1 MFTYRVTPV
10 FMDDKGTLSYGDFQ
24 EAEIQLEAETYPGEL
39 NICFTRGFISSQAFV
54 DKFGTNGGV
63 GTILP
68 TSANAGLTFKS
79 TDPQEETALA
89 WMGFEARSALLNTLD
104 AAIADTTAQVRVAA
118 YDFNDPEIVDRLE
131 QLGGRLKI
139 IIDDSGSHKPAT
151 AAETKAAAMLVNSAG
166 ADNVQRQHMGDLQ
179 HNKSIVVDGDKT
191 KIAIGGS
198 TNFSWRGLYVQNNNS
213 VVLQGA
219 TAVQVF
225 SDAFDRLWASPDK
238 PAGFDN
244 TASADWNDLGSV
256 NFPFCISPNA
266 IADPFHN
273 YQGV

>member
-1 MFTYRVTPV
+1 
-10 FMDDKGTLSYGDFQ
+10 
-24 EAEIQLEAETYPGEL
+24 
-39 NICFTRGFISSQAFV
+39 
-54 DKFGTNGGV
+54 
-63 GTILP
+63 
-68 TSANAGLTFKS
+68 
-79 TDPQEETALA
+79 
-89 WMGFEARSALLNTLD
+89 MGFEARSATLNTLD

-151 AAETKAAAMLVNSAG
+151 AAETKAAAMLVHSAG

-219 TAVQVF
+219 NAVQVF

-244 TASADWNDLGSV
+244 TASADWNDLG
-256 NFPFCISPNA
+256 CIKFSFLLLLPERNLR
-266 IADPFHN
+266 PLSQLPESMT
-273 YQGV
+273 Y